1 MVHTPKRK
9 FIDDNGKIVGSI
21 KFKCEKAKNL
31 STPNNNNFGRKV
43 IRKIIKHNL
52 AINFSNVSVLLKK
65 LACLHYNKT

>member
-31 STPNNNNFGRKV
+31 STPNNNNFWKE
-43 IRKIIKHNL
+43 
-52 AINFSNVSVLLKK
+52 SNKKK
-65 LACLHYNKT
+65 LLNTILLSISQMSVSY